1 MQSVLKLNKL
11 GEKLNYYLSLK
22 GWSQKCL
29 ADKLGT
35 TQQSISRW
43 VNGQTE
49 PELDDLLLISYLLD
63 EDPNEFLGFNDISV
77 DDFSKFSDLRKRN

>member
-1 MQSVLKLNKL
+1 MQPVSKLNKL

-22 GWSQKCL
+22 GWSQQRL

-49 PELDDLLLISYLLD
+49 PELDDLLLICYLMD
-63 EDPNEFLGFNDISV
+63 EDPNEFLGFNDISA
-77 DDFSKFSDLRKRN
+77 DEFSKFENMRKRN

>member
-1 MQSVLKLNKL
+1 MQFTLKLNKL

-22 GWSQKCL
+22 GWSQQRL

-49 PELDDLLLISYLLD
+49 PESTRFSCDLIIKL
-63 EDPNEFLGFNDISV
+63 
-77 DDFSKFSDLRKRN
+77 

>member
-1 MQSVLKLNKL
+1 MQFTLKLNKL

-22 GWSQKCL
+22 GWSQQRL

-49 PELDDLLLISYLLD
+49 PELDDLL
-63 EDPNEFLGFNDISV
+63 
-77 DDFSKFSDLRKRN
+77 

>member
-1 MQSVLKLNKL
+1 MKSIGKLNKL
-11 GEKLNYYLSLK
+11 GEKLNYYLTLK
-22 GWSQKCL
+22 GWSQQNL

-49 PELDDLLLISYLLD
+49 PELDDLLLACYLLD
-63 EDPNEFLGFNDISV
+63 EDPNEFLGFNDISPNEFAEFV
-77 DDFSKFSDLRKRN
+77 NLRKRK

>member
-1 MQSVLKLNKL
+1 MQPVSKLNKL

-22 GWSQKCL
+22 GWSQQRL

-49 PELDDLLLISYLLD
+49 PELDDLLLICYLMD
-63 EDPNEFLGFNDISV
+63 EDPNEFLGFNDIST
-77 DDFSKFSDLRKRN
+77 DEFSKFENMRKRN

>member
-1 MQSVLKLNKL
+1 MQFTLKLNKL

-22 GWSQKCL
+22 GWSQQRL

-49 PELDDLLLISYLLD
+49 PELDDLLLICYLLD
-63 EDPNEFLGFNDISV
+63 EDPNEFLGYNDLSI
-77 DDFSKFSDLRKRN
+77 DEFKKFENNRKRN